1 LGSRAG
7 AGARFDLRVSLVVLT
22 RAPSVFRPTVLGEF
36 HALGFDEVLCVETA
50 RPRYEAS
57 ALVRSLPGLRIIDY
71 PVPGPM
77 NPGMLVNLAAR
88 EASGEK
94 MLVLWDDQSLP
105 ETGLWT
111 RIPRI
116 WADHPVLAVVP
127 ELRDRSGR
135 DLPSVRIP
143 GLEKDRLKILSLG
156 ADQESVDTLFPPDYT
171 ALYDRSRFLQTGGFD
186 PELVNPF
193 WQRVDWGLRS
203 LLWGESLVVT
213 RGFRVDYRSEVP
225 LEDQTPDASYPR
237 FFLRNLAVRHAG
249 DHGVLPLA
257 RFWAHAR
264 RSGLGFTEA
273 LTTFRRERGWVKT
286 HRYRFRTDTRL
297 LAELWGNP

>member
-1 LGSRAG
+1 
-7 AGARFDLRVSLVVLT
+7 LVVLT
-22 RAPSVFRPTVLGEF
+22 RAPSVFRPAVLGEF
-36 HALGFDEVLCVETA
+36 HSLGFDEVLCVETS
-50 RPRYEAS
+50 RPRYDAV
-57 ALVRSLPGLRIIDY
+57 ALVRSLPGLRIVD
-71 PVPGPM
+71 PGISTAA

-94 MLVLWDDQSLP
+94 ILVLWDDQSLP
-105 ETGLWT
+105 EAGLWT

-116 WADHPVLAVVP
+116 WGDHRALAVVP

-143 GLEKDRLKILSLG
+143 GLEQDRLKILSLG
-156 ADQESVDTLFPPDYT
+156 AEQDSVDTLFPPDYT
-171 ALYDRSRFLQTGGFD
+171 ALYDRARFLRTGGFD
-186 PELVNPF
+186 PELSNPF

-203 LLWGESLVVT
+203 LLWGESLVVA
-213 RGFRVDYRSEVP
+213 RGFKVDYRSEAP

-249 DHGVLPLA
+249 DHGVLPVS

-264 RSGLGFTEA
+264 RSGLGLTEA
-273 LTTFRRERGWVKT
+273 LASFRRERGWVKT
-286 HRYRFRTDTRL
+286 HRYRFKTDARL